1 MSANLFNNR
10 GGRRTK
16 QQHVPEDHEGFALAV
31 ALVMNLVKHTD
42 ATHPH
47 AAVLRYHRPTLS
59 TTWRVSVSLL
69 AAIMKLSAHMCGLVE
84 RIRGPRYDCF
94 GP

>member
-42 ATHPH
+42 ATHPQFYDTI
-47 AAVLRYHRPTLS
+47 ARRSAQRGVAPSRFLR
-59 TTWRVSVSLL
+59 
-69 AAIMKLSAHMCGLVE
+69 
-84 RIRGPRYDCF
+84 
-94 GP
+94 